1 MKKQARLVGILAVLA
16 AVLIPAASA
25 AASQYV
31 ALGDSYSSGV
41 GTRTFYE
48 ESGSCKRSPKA
59 YGPLVAAAKGYT
71 LSFQACSGAKTTDVN
86 ANQLGTLSSS
96 TALVTITIGG
106 NDAGFSNV
114 IVNCALYYFTCGSA
128 ISEANSFIAN
138 KLPALLEATYKK
150 IREKASTAKVVV
162 LGYPKLFTKEG
173 ATCNVNF
180 LTSSNEKKLN
190 ETAEKLDAVIKSSR
204 EPPWTSPSS
213 TRRRRS
219 KRTRSARARSGST
232 ASPTRSKKATTRT
245 SADRLSS
252 RRSSRAFCRPSLDAR
267 ALTGDPPAAFAL
279 AGGSA
284 SARGPPRRPVP
295 AATLG
300 QSCPGACLERP
311 PSG

>member
-1 MKKQARLVGILAVLA
+1 MKKHARAIGILAVLA
-16 AVLIPAASA
+16 AVLVPAASA

-41 GTRTFYE
+41 GTRVFYE

-59 YGPLVAAAKGYT
+59 YGPLVAAANGYT

-86 ANQLGTLSSS
+86 SNQLGTLSSS

-128 ISEANSFIAN
+128 ISEANSFIAS

-150 IREKASTAKVVV
+150 IREKATTAKVVV
-162 LGYPKLFTKEG
+162 LGYPKLFTSGG

-190 ETAEKLDAVIKSSR
+190 ETAEKLDATIK
-204 EPPWTSPSS
+204 
-213 TRRRRS
+213 
-219 KRTRSARARSGST
+219 ARAEAMKFT
-232 ASPTRSKKATTRT
+232 FINPTVPFEAHEVC
-245 SADRLSS
+245 SS
-252 RRSSRAFCRPSLDAR
+252 SEWLN
-267 ALTGDPPAAFAL
+267 
-279 AGGSA
+279 
-284 SARGPPRRPVP
+284 
-295 AATLG
+295 G
-300 QSCPGACLERP
+300 QSNPLEESYHP
-311 PSG
+311 NVSGQADFTTLVKAAL

>member
-1 MKKQARLVGILAVLA
+1 MSKQARRIGILAVLA
-16 AVLIPAASA
+16 AVLVPAASA

-114 IVNCALYYFTCGSA
+114 IINCALYYFTCGSA

-190 ETAEKLDAVIKSSR
+190 ETAEKLDAVIRGRAEASGYTFINPTAPFEAHEVCSSS
-204 EPPWTSPSS
+204 EW
-213 TRRRRS
+213 
-219 KRTRSARARSGST
+219 
-232 ASPTRSKKATTRT
+232 
-245 SADRLSS
+245 LN
-252 RRSSRAFCRPSLDAR
+252 
-267 ALTGDPPAAFAL
+267 
-279 AGGSA
+279 
-284 SARGPPRRPVP
+284 
-295 AATLG
+295 G
-300 QSCPGACLERP
+300 QSNPLEESYHP
-311 PSG
+311 NVNGQAEFTTLVEGVL